1 MIAVVDDDDD
11 DDDDD
16 VNLKF
21 YIFFVFRCLHDKE
34 IGR

>member
-1 MIAVVDDDDD
+1 MIAVVDDDD

-21 YIFFVFRCLHDKE
+21 YIVFVFRCLRDKE

>member
-1 MIAVVDDDDD
+1 MIAVVDDD

-21 YIFFVFRCLHDKE
+21 YIFFVFRCLRDKE
-34 IGR
+34 IG